1 MRKLQR
7 TLAALALGA
16 LTGAASADDGKLA
29 ATGPVVASV
38 DANQTLA
45 DRLADHLRAS
55 GKFRHYSVDI
65 EVQDGVVTLGGL
77 VASADQR
84 RAMVEL
90 VSGCPGVQ
98 SVRDKLAVADSMK
111 LVVANFGPADAP
123 MNPPGGMP
131 AGLGGERGAAPGIAP
146 DGRLPEPA
154 PSHTFAGGVM
164 PYSDTP
170 VMPPY
175 SWPAYTP
182 YNNFA
187 SMAYQTQYPSGA
199 WPFIGPPH
207 PYPMIP
213 SGWRRVTLKWRGGYW
228 WLKFHAH

>member
-1 MRKLQR
+1 MHRLQR
-7 TLAALALGA
+7 VLAVLAMGA
-16 LTGAASADDGKLA
+16 IAGSGLADEPKS
-29 ATGPVVASV
+29 TQTVAIVS
-38 DANQTLA
+38 NQTLA
-45 DRLADHLRAS
+45 DELAQLYQSS
-55 GKFRHYSVDI
+55 GKFQNYTIDV
-65 EVQDGVVTLGGL
+65 EVSDGEVTLTGT
-77 VASADQR
+77 VASPAARAEIIRMTADH
-84 RAMVEL
+84 A
-90 VSGCPGVQ
+90 GVR
-98 SVRDKLAVADSMK
+98 SVNNQIHLADEMK
-111 LVVANFGPADAP
+111 LVVANYGPVIPVDATAGAKEDINAPQPLAVGGADEQRV
-123 MNPPGGMP
+123 
-131 AGLGGERGAAPGIAP
+131 L
-146 DGRLPEPA
+146 EPA
-154 PSHTFAGGVM
+154 PVNSFAGGVM